1 MGSADGTTDAPA
13 LPVGT
18 PLFDNLGQPV
28 KELLLEVASRGSEV
42 SEGTL
47 ELLQHVT
54 VKQLAMIFEM
64 LGHGEDAETILI
76 WLKRRGRKARAHGTA
91 TEAALPQ
98 PDVTDPHH
106 DPVAYLQALEEAN
119 AAKAQEL
126 QEAEDD
132 RDLLRRARAPKRAKA
147 LATQQEARAAA
158 QQTLQESGAVWDP
171 VGHLGERDLCAVGA
185 IFERFADT
193 KTEADNEGKEDG
205 EWWRAEPLRVD
216 WENNGTKWKACA
228 PGADVVATD
237 AEVARREGV
246 YQDEW
251 WKAHTYHCED
261 SEEGGGK
268 HSGVCPGWAADAEDS
283 SVPCSEEEKQRRRD
297 YHQNGDWW
305 KSESAKQDYMRRG
318 AGADGLLSAKP
329 LCEEED
335 WWKQPQY
342 IDDFFQNKE
351 GGRRWLAKT
360 EADGIAARGKF
371 TPAHADEQKR
381 REEWY
386 SANWWKQSKCTRDYQ
401 ENGGASVAWQGVS
414 HEPYDDMDWWKQAP
428 FVQDWAD
435 NMKSKTLPSAE
446 EWWKQPQYIEDYLRG
461 EEDRWCAQHE
471 THALQ
476 EQGQDHPVSSDGK
489 ADRSRWYE
497 QNWWKAPQFAMDWG
511 QYGASGDAWRA
522 GSHAAALDPA
532 RGARNE
538 PCSNE
543 EQMQRMAW
551 YRPEGH
557 RWNAMN
563 EGAGQA
569 GKATEV
575 PCTAAEAVHRDE
587 WYRTNWWKAPQY
599 VQDWQNAGN
608 EWCAG
613 SEWAAKDGTASDR
626 TCSEA
631 ESHRREMWYR
641 TNADGEWW
649 FSDHWARDGGSDGKW
664 TADHR
669 SIAKRNAGVAHPAT
683 PADKVA
689 REAWYKDNWWK
700 RPACIEDW
708 RANGQLWLDAEP
720 ADPTVLWWQQPLV
733 IADYQQNGDDGVEW
747 TLAHRDTPQTP
758 LAQGPDREMREAW
771 YKDNWWKAPK
781 HIQDWSRSGRSWA
794 EDATPEEQ
802 EARDEWYRTHAPKPI
817 PDAEQATRVA
827 WYRDH
832 CSQPEPAELSAR
844 KAWYRCQLDDDTKAR
859 RLEWYRNCTD
869 NSKRVFIDELPELL
883 TDINEGQAPTEAD
896 VKALISCVSRLHS
909 GEDPAEEP
917 QYVSKG
923 TFIRAVAETGLYV
936 RDDDDGLD
944 MRAEEVLHDL
954 QRRDMQERE
963 EIAAHWAMAAGEG
976 SDGQPSETGDE
987 PEEPVA
993 CAWDNRPHDAPPCC
1007 AASDAQ
1013 PSEAGDKPDEGARCQ
1028 LSCCSRD
1035 VPDVKPSEAGDEPEE
1050 PVAWENRPHDE
1061 AGAEPHEHAS
1071 RTWKYG
1077 PHDASVCCGTSDT
1090 RLSEASDE
1098 PDAGG
1103 CCPGLTPDTE
1113 SCGPAEDPSEEGSEE
1128 GGEACPGCCYTCA
1141 NPDPEYH
1148 DCCTWIN
1155 GPDATPRR
1163 IRFYSDEPEGGMP
1176 VESSCSSDEEDD
1188 CSEASPMVDDELDSL
1203 IECPGPYD
1211 DEPEWSEDEEDP
1223 EADIYP
1229 GGVGSDNGSWSDDDS
1244 DDASGEGLDEPWVL
1258 PLPEVTNNVYLKS
1271 YFPTLKWHAS
1281 RKPTAADRRVW
1292 VVDHFAKSFY
1302 CLDAKGKMKDQHPA
1316 NKLVQLERNIMDP
1329 RRARLLFFDAPRSFE
1344 VIFQSTEERERFYET
1359 ASSIRPAIR
1368 VYAPSLTK
1376 PDTAHNG
1383 SIVTTIDGTK
1393 ANSVTHLMP
1402 NPFQKTGALVDRE
1415 FSGRCNINASSI
1427 QDEPVDVWCG
1437 TFNLSGAAPPCDPA
1451 CLEAWM
1457 PRGTHDIYAVGAQ
1470 GVSYQSEE
1478 GEWFSYVQDYL
1489 GKDYL
1494 VLSSLQMWDVS
1505 LIVLCRKKCLLKIT
1519 NVEGSTKATLHK
1531 EKCGMKGAA
1540 GICLKYHNTSMAF
1553 ISCHLAARLERT
1565 KMRRINVEEIINQ
1578 ILLANKDTDLSS
1590 QFHHVFWM
1598 GDMNYR
1604 VEMEGAEAEPLV
1616 QQKNW
1621 MELLNHDQL
1630 LTEMRETGLMH
1641 GFKEAPITFAPTYRY
1656 KVGTNDYMRDRGRAP
1671 SYTDRILV
1679 KSLGNTDI
1687 KCTGYEAAETVKT
1700 SEHFPV
1706 SSTYVVRCVRP
1717 HASCFHR
1724 DQEPRPQFNFSEIK
1738 FIDQT
1743 HLMFRKPM
1751 VMMYSP
1757 FSEHAHRGKPMKT
1770 STMLPEFTGEALPEP
1785 IQIVVQMTEYLERN
1799 SILIIFRDNAEPRE
1813 DKMFR
1818 GSASMELKG
1827 CVEPYDEER
1836 EAQLDVI
1843 CLGRKVGVVSV
1854 KYKVTN
1860 YGYTPPPGCTQGRV
1874 PKETLMDPDAGE
1886 AEDDDDE
1893 E

>member
-1 MGSADGTTDAPA
+1 MPGDVVEDIQADAASRRNLAGNN
-13 LPVGT
+13 
-18 PLFDNLGQPV
+18 LFENLGDPIQ
-28 KELLLEVASRGSEV
+28 KLLLEVSSQGKEV
-42 SEGTL
+42 DDRTM
-47 ELLQHVT
+47 ELLQHIT
-54 VKQLAMIFEM
+54 VKQLAKIFEM
-64 LGHGEDAETILI
+64 LGQGEDPETILA
-76 WLKRRGRKARAHGTA
+76 WLKRRARKNQKGEDNWAEERKAMIKTGAER
-91 TEAALPQ
+91 
-98 PDVTDPHH
+98 
-106 DPVAYLQALEEAN
+106 DPVAFFKEIEAAN
-119 AAKAQEL
+119 AAMAQEF
-126 QEAEDD
+126 QDMEEE
-132 RDLLRRARAPKRAKA
+132 RQQLRLAKA
-147 LATQQEARAAA
+147 KEREKARGEKQKELEAAKKAIEDEGGWWKAT
-158 QQTLQESGAVWDP
+158 DHMP
-171 VGHLGERDLCAVGA
+171 
-185 IFERFADT
+185 
-193 KTEADNEGKEDG
+193 EADKKAVNAAFEKFATKNSEFDNADKDQDG
-205 EWWRAEPLRVD
+205 EWWKADPYRRD
-216 WENNGTKWKACA
+216 WERNKGKGKKWTAVVEGAKDKATDPELAVREEFYKGNDWWKA
-228 PGADVVATD
+228 DKYKRDWEATED
-237 AEVARREGV
+237 A
-246 YQDEW
+246 EW
-251 WKAHTYHCED
+251 WK
-261 SEEGGGK
+261 EEPYIKDWQQNK
-268 HSGVCPGWAADAEDS
+268 HEGARWKAADEESGLEGEGNTYPATPEEQQRREDWYKANGPRGVVKAWNAATEGDPEKC
-283 SVPCSEEEKQRRRD
+283 SVPEKKAREEFYR
-297 YHQNGDWW
+297 NGDWW
-305 KSESAKQDYMRRG
+305 KNDDARQDFNDKGLDADALQSAGKPQDTEWWKQEPYREDFWKNGPDGKKWGAITEDAGVDGEGDKKPAPEPEKKRR
-318 AGADGLLSAKP
+318 
-329 LCEEED
+329 ED
-335 WWKQPQY
+335 WYKDNWWKQPEY
-342 IDDFFQNKE
+342 KDDWQKNGKSGKQWKAPSE
-351 GGRRWLAKT
+351 KDAKSGNYKKPVG
-360 EADGIAARGKF
+360 EEERK
-371 TPAHADEQKR
+371 K

-386 SANWWKQSKCTRDYQ
+386 KD
-401 ENGGASVAWQGVS
+401 GG
-414 HEPYDDMDWWKQAP
+414 D
-428 FVQDWAD
+428 
-435 NMKSKTLPSAE
+435 
-446 EWWKQPQYIEDYLRG
+446 EWWKQPQYIEDYFQKGPDGRHWPAKTEADGQGGRG
-461 EEDRWCAQHE
+461 QENKAKPDEQKKREDWY
-471 THALQ
+471 
-476 EQGQDHPVSSDGK
+476 
-489 ADRSRWYE
+489 RS
-497 QNWWKAPQFAMDWG
+497 NWWKQPKYTDDFHKN
-511 QYGASGDAWRA
+511 GALGDAWQ
-522 GSHAAALDPA
+522 SKND
-532 RGARNE
+532 
-538 PCSNE
+538 
-543 EQMQRMAW
+543 
-551 YRPEGH
+551 
-557 RWNAMN
+557 
-563 EGAGQA
+563 
-569 GKATEV
+569 V
-575 PCTAAEAVHRDE
+575 PNVDKE
-587 WYRTNWWKAPQY
+587 WWKQAPFIDNWTKTMKPKTMPSDQEWWKQPQY
-599 VQDWQNAGN
+599 VEDF
-608 EWCAG
+608 
-613 SEWAAKDGTASDR
+613 
-626 TCSEA
+626 
-631 ESHRREMWYR
+631 HR
-641 TNADGEWW
+641 NGPK
-649 FSDHWARDGGSDGKW
+649 GKQW
-664 TADHR
+664 TANGETNGIEGNGHT
-669 SIAKRNAGVAHPAT
+669 KPA
-683 PADKVA
+683 P
-689 REAWYKDNWWK
+689 
-700 RPACIEDW
+700 
-708 RANGQLWLDAEP
+708 EP
-720 ADPTVLWWQQPLV
+720 
-733 IADYQQNGDDGVEW
+733 EKK
-747 TLAHRDTPQTP
+747 
-758 LAQGPDREMREAW
+758 EREAW

-1519 NVEGSTKATLHK
+1519 NVEGSTHATLHK
-1531 EKCGMKGAA
+1531 DKCGMKGAV

-1553 ISCHLAARLERT
+1553 VSCHLAARMERSN
-1565 KMRRINVEEIINQ
+1565 MRRINIEEIVGHLQLGNGECDI
-1578 ILLANKDTDLSS
+1578 SS

-1604 VEMEGAEAEPLV
+1604 IEMEAGEAEPLLK
-1616 QQKNW
+1616 QGRW
-1621 MELLNHDQL
+1621 AELLEHDQL
-1630 LTEMRETGLMH
+1630 QADMREHGVLH
-1641 GFKEAPITFAPTYRY
+1641 GFVEAPILFPPTYRC
-1656 KVGTNDYMRDRGRAP
+1656 KVGADAFVRDKGHAP

-1679 KSLGNTDI
+1679 KSMANAVLR
-1687 KCTGYEAAETVKT
+1687 CTSYKSAPSVMT
-1700 SEHFPV
+1700 SEHRPV
-1706 SSTYVVRCVRP
+1706 SATYTVRCIRP

-1724 DQEPRPQFNFSEIK
+1724 DQDPRPQFNFTSIAFTE
-1738 FIDQT
+1738 QT
-1743 HLMFRKPM
+1743 HKMFRKPA
-1751 VMMYSP
+1751 VSLYSP
-1757 FSEHAHRGKPMKT
+1757 FSEHADKAATLRT
-1770 STMLPEFTGEALPEP
+1770 STMVPEFVGDSLPGP
-1785 IQIVVQMTEYLERN
+1785 VQAVVQMPEYLERGH
-1799 SILIIFRDNAEPRE
+1799 ILMVFRDNSESRQ
-1813 DKMFR
+1813 DKKFR
-1818 GSASMELKG
+1818 GAATMELAG
-1827 CVEPYDEER
+1827 CVAPYDVER
-1836 EAQLDVI
+1836 ECDLDVL
-1843 CLGRKVGVVSV
+1843 CLGRKVGVVKV
-1854 KYKVTN
+1854 KYNVTN

-1874 PKETLMDPDAGE
+1874 PQEALMDRE
-1886 AEDDDDE
+1886 
-1893 E
+1893 